1 MKIQIT
7 EFDMSLGKSDIS
19 RVFGKKADVTL
30 NQVYQIKDS
39 KIMKIS
45 DIINLSKVQLSGV
58 TYWLL
63 TDGIDSNLE
72 RLRSNAIS
80 EHRINDI
87 NEIPTACGGL
97 IPTHKN

>member
-1 MKIQIT
+1 MFQKAKSQAFLIDKRCFDDFKKLQNSGMKIQIT

-45 DIINLSKVQLSGV
+45 DISI
-58 TYWLL
+58 
-63 TDGIDSNLE
+63 I
-72 RLRSNAIS
+72 
-80 EHRINDI
+80 
-87 NEIPTACGGL
+87 
-97 IPTHKN
+97 